1 MIVDTHVHVW
11 EIDPPRYPVGP
22 TAPNWTSLPDEP
34 GTADELLAE
43 MDAHGV
49 DWSVLV
55 QTSWSTWDNGYIADS
70 VARFPDRFVGIGLL
84 DPLDPENAGLARYWV
99 MERGLAGF
107 RFHPMYYPEQKVLLR
122 PGNGP
127 LWEELA
133 GLDAILQFHLRAG
146 QADQLAAVAER
157 YPHLRLIVDH
167 MGYPGV
173 SENLSASLAAFQPIL
188 DLAAHD
194 NICFK
199 LSDVKGRSQQP
210 FPFADVHPFI
220 IALLDAFGTERTIW
234 GTGYPGHHR
243 TRHNWLSLADELR
256 LIREGLPFLTPAQ
269 SERILGGTAAE
280 LFRLGAG

>member
-1 MIVDTHVHVW
+1 MVVDTHVHVW

-43 MDAHGV
+43 MDAHSV

-70 VARFPDRFVGIGLL
+70 VTRFPDRFVGMGLL
-84 DPLDPENAGLARYWV
+84 DPLDPENATLARYWV
-99 MERGLAGF
+99 TERGLAGF

-122 PGNGP
+122 PENGP

-133 GLDAILQFHLRAG
+133 DLDAILQFHLRAG
-146 QADQLAAVAER
+146 QAEQLAAIAER

-167 MGYPGV
+167 MGYPDV
-173 SENLSASLAAFQPIL
+173 SQPMAAFQPIL
-188 DLAAHD
+188 DLAVYP

-220 IALLDAFGTERTIW
+220 RALLNAFGTERTIW

-243 TRHNWLSLADELR
+243 TRHNWLSLVDELR
-256 LIREGLPFLTPAQ
+256 LLREGLPFLTPSQA
-269 SERILGGTAAE
+269 ERILGGTAVE
-280 LFRLGAG
+280 LFRLTSE